1 MKSELKPKE
10 KIFFTKITI
19 CSNPFKY
26 LSKNIDFGLF
36 YEAEEEEIQKII
48 IKHPELKEWF
58 NI

>member
-1 MKSELKPKE
+1 LKSELKPKE

-36 YEAEEEEIQKII
+36 YEAEEEEIQKIV
-48 IKHPELKEWF
+48 IKHPELKE
-58 NI
+58 